1 MPTVTN
7 RGGSSRSPDDSEPI
21 NVDDLSKEAKNLID
35 RVIKDV
41 GKSSATKQL
50 VVGFASGWVSS
61 YLMMKVGKVAAV
73 ALGGGII
80 LLQVAS
86 HNGYVKV
93 NWDRLYKKVE
103 QAESVIEAKAQEK
116 GPKILNKVQGY
127 VDRKLDKMETL
138 LKKKE
143 TKARS
148 WYHRQVL
155 GDEDYFVFKEIHVFM
170 ASFILG
176 MATGMMSAKII

>member
-116 GPKILNKVQGY
+116 GPKILNKVKKFAQDNTYLAAGY
-127 VDRKLDKMETL
+127 
-138 LKKKE
+138 
-143 TKARS
+143 
-148 WYHRQVL
+148 
-155 GDEDYFVFKEIHVFM
+155 
-170 ASFILG
+170 ASGFLIG
-176 MATGMMSAKII
+176 IAT